1 MVYYTGAATI
11 AADALAA
18 SELNL
23 KKASKNLELGLVSP
37 ADVAEIE
44 AQVAANDVSLTEQ
57 QNNLSLAEI
66 RLREVMNYPQD
77 EPLEIDTDVRIESEL
92 VGASFDEVLDNAL
105 ANNPRMRS
113 AELNSRYSEINYSI
127 TKGRYYP
134 SISAGAATAPAST
147 PTSTTPRRTIRG
159 GVSSSRTAV
168 RTSRCRC
175 RFPSS
180 RVSAAAPRSI
190 APATT

>member
-1 MVYYTGAATI
+1 MGVENLQLARDEAAMNAMAAYFDVVYYTGAATI

-66 RLREVMNYPQD
+66 RLRE
-77 EPLEIDTDVRIESEL
+77 
-92 VGASFDEVLDNAL
+92 
-105 ANNPRMRS
+105 
-113 AELNSRYSEINYSI
+113 
-127 TKGRYYP
+127 
-134 SISAGAATAPAST
+134 
-147 PTSTTPRRTIRG
+147 
-159 GVSSSRTAV
+159 
-168 RTSRCRC
+168 
-175 RFPSS
+175 
-180 RVSAAAPRSI
+180 
-190 APATT
+190 